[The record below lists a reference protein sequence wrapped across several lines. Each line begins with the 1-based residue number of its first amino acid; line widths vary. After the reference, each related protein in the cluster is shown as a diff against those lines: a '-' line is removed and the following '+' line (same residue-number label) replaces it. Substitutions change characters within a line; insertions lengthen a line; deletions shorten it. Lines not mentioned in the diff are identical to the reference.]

1 MDGDFA
7 LVSNKCSPDPL
18 IRCFSLKPTFLDL
31 PCAHIAVNVCDQS
44 SMTGIMMMMKVVLG
58 DSI

>member
-1 MDGDFA
+1 MDGVFA
-7 LVSNKCSPDPL
+7 LVSNNCSQDL
-18 IRCFSLKPTFLDL
+18 LVRCFSLKPTSLDL

-44 SMTGIMMMMKVVLG
+44 SMTEIMMMMKIVLG

>member
-7 LVSNKCSPDPL
+7 LVSNNCSQHQL
-18 IRCFSLKPTFLDL
+18 VRCFSLEPISLDL
-31 PCAHIAVNVCDQS
+31 PCAHIAMNVCDQS
-44 SMTGIMMMMKVVLG
+44 SMTGIMMMMKFFLG

>member
-7 LVSNKCSPDPL
+7 LVSNKCSQDL
-18 IRCFSLKPTFLDL
+18 LVRCLSLKPTSLDL
-31 PCAHIAVNVCDQS
+31 PCAHIAVNMCDQS
-44 SMTGIMMMMKVVLG
+44 SMTGIMMMMKIVLG